1 MKIKNQCF
9 LLLLVISCFQ
19 NMSLAHSPHECYFDI
34 KMEKQSCTI
43 TAEFPWTLR
52 NALLALDPTL
62 KNAQAPQAFK
72 QTFEKYISSHLILK
86 DKEGK
91 MLIFKGFRALESS
104 GHSHQNEYVL
114 EYEGGNIH
122 QVTNTIMFEMSDKQ
136 SNYHSIMI
144 DGTKRTF
151 ETYKGQDSFIIDN
164 LSTNNT
170 PYFIFGFV
178 VIGIIGIVTY
188 KYWTTAKKHSKT
200 NVFEN

>member
-1 MKIKNQCF
+1 MKIINQYF

-19 NMSLAHSPHECYFDI
+19 NMSFAHSPNECYFDI
-34 KMEKQSCTI
+34 KIEKQSCTV
-43 TAEFPWTLR
+43 TAELPWTMR
-52 NALLALDPTL
+52 NALLAFDPTL
-62 KNAQAPQAFK
+62 KNAQAPQAFE

-104 GHSHQNEYVL
+104 GHSHQNEYEL

-151 ETYKGQDSFIIDN
+151 ETYKGQDSFIIDD
-164 LSTNNT
+164 LSDNYT

-178 VIGIIGIVTY
+178 VIGIIGIVAY
-188 KYWTTAKKHSKT
+188 KYWPTAKKT
-200 NVFEN
+200 F

>member
-1 MKIKNQCF
+1 MKYF
-9 LLLLVISCFQ
+9 LILLVISCFQ
-19 NMSLAHSPHECYFDI
+19 NMSFAHSPHECYFDI
-34 KMEKQSCTI
+34 KIEKQSCTV

-52 NALLALDPTL
+52 NALLAFDPTL
-62 KNAQAPQAFK
+62 KNAQAPQAFE
-72 QTFEKYISSHLILK
+72 QAFERYIRSHLILK

-114 EYEGGNIH
+114 EYEGGTIH

-164 LSTNNT
+164 LSTNYT

-178 VIGIIGIVTY
+178 VIGIIGIVAY
-188 KYWTTAKKHSKT
+188 KYWPTAKKHAKT